1 MQLKKLT
8 NLGTRYLIHRASEE
22 LYLKTGI
29 DTTKPFSIN
38 IEISNRCNYKCQ
50 YCDHWRSNHY
60 PDELTI
66 PEWKQALLSLKKFV
80 GPYTVQFSGGEVF
93 VKKGFIDLL
102 QFCHQEGIEWGLITN
117 GSAFINHGVV
127 KKVVAAKPMNI
138 DISIDG
144 ANPEVHDLVRGVPNS
159 LNNIIKGIGILKQEM
174 QKQKVKFPIRI
185 KPTVNFYNFHS
196 LPKIVDLFTDMGAT
210 TIDFSPVRPLTSE
223 VKENLWLSKSSD
235 IEKLQ
240 EVVETL
246 ITMKKNGSPIET
258 SEEKLRSF
266 PDHFLGK
273 AVNQGISPCHIGLRE
288 YYMNPN
294 GDVNLCWLHPVIGN
308 VKTQTAREIWYGE
321 LAKKNRIQTVK
332 CQKFGSVDCANS
344 CMTKRSFKQEIKRG
358 LLFFNK

>member
-8 NLGTRYLIHRASEE
+8 NLGTGYLIHHACEE
-22 LYLKTGI
+22 FYLKTGL

-38 IEISNRCNYKCQ
+38 IEISNSCNYRCQ
-50 YCDHWRSNHY
+50 YCDHWRSNRY

-66 PEWKQALLSLKKFV
+66 SEWQDALLSLKQFI
-80 GPYTVQFSGGEVF
+80 GRYIVQFSGGEVF
-93 VKKGFIDLL
+93 VKKGFLDLL
-102 QFCHQEGIEWGLITN
+102 QFCHSEGIEWGLITN

-144 ANPEVHDLVRGVPNS
+144 ASGEIHDLVRGVPNS
-159 LNNIIKGIGILKQEM
+159 FKNIIKGIGILKQEM
-174 QKQKVKFPIRI
+174 DNQQIHFPIRI
-185 KPTVNFYNFHS
+185 KPTVHFYNYHT
-196 LPKIVDLFTDMGAT
+196 LPELVDFFQELGVSS
-210 TIDFSPVRPLTSE
+210 IDFSPVRPLTTE
-223 VKENLWLSKSSD
+223 VKTKLWLSKSSE

-240 EVVETL
+240 EIVETL
-246 ITMKKNGSPIET
+246 ITMKQNGAPIET

-266 PDHFLGK
+266 PQHFLGK
-273 AVNQGISPCHIGLRE
+273 FVNQGISPCRVGLRE

-332 CQKFGSVDCANS
+332 CKKFGSVDCANS
-344 CMTKRSFKQEIKRG
+344 CMTKRSLKQEIKRG
-358 LLFFNK
+358 LLLFKK